1 MLPQE
6 LHARRPYH
14 LDDMQRA
21 RQRNPSN
28 SSVKAKQTLDFSRGN
43 KAVWSAMLEVL
54 LVGASINH
62 MPLSKLGHAA
72 TRNSYYFTQSIGVI
86 LTVCKWEAKKKTK
99 CPDARVKVLPT
110 AS

>member
-1 MLPQE
+1 
-6 LHARRPYH
+6 
-14 LDDMQRA
+14 MQRA
-21 RQRNPSN
+21 RQSEPIKLN
-28 SSVKAKQTLDFSRGN
+28 SAVKAKQNLDFSRA
-43 KAVWSAMLEVL
+43 KAVWSAMLGVL

>member
-1 MLPQE
+1 MLPQA

-28 SSVKAKQTLDFSRGN
+28 SSVKAKQTLDFSKGN

-54 LVGASINH
+54 LS
-62 MPLSKLGHAA
+62 L
-72 TRNSYYFTQSIGVI
+72 QSIICPCQNSVMQLQGTRII
-86 LTVCKWEAKKKTK
+86 LL
-99 CPDARVKVLPT
+99 RVLELY
-110 AS
+110 